1 MLLLCLGVA
10 APLIAIG
17 SFTLYK
23 SYQTLRQEASRA
35 TTFQAAIAVRSLHQW
50 TQTQLDTAGAIA
62 SLAALRGGKADA
74 TQKIFETAL
83 KAEKQWHDLA
93 LLKDGKL
100 IAAAERGDEGVTAR
114 TSSVTLD
121 PVTKDFIASV
131 EKTGVAAISGYTHSP
146 VCGEPSVLV
155 VCPVQGK
162 GVLLASVDID
172 SVLSLFRG
180 LGDESGTVIAV
191 VDSEKRVI
199 ARTLQNEYWQG
210 KDFSKAKS
218 VNAGSKSVRGSY
230 EAVGIADPVTR
241 AYAFDHV
248 PTTNWL
254 LVVGVPVSEI
264 YGQSHDWLVL
274 LTAIAASCVVVSVGL
289 AFWATLH
296 FTRTI
301 RVLVKESL
309 AIGHGD
315 FSKRVNVSARDEF
328 GLLARAFNQM
338 ASRLEL
344 NQDMKNMTDQV
355 SESIRKSLDLDQI
368 LNTTVR
374 ELGTAL
380 GSSRCCL
387 ALVDTHCTLDTS
399 DDELMFDYVWTDKQR
414 GGTELANKSILIT
427 KHSVL
432 KLILQQGSILSLDV
446 LDDGVNTP
454 LFENASEEQS
464 QDWKSIRSL
473 IACPITTNEGP
484 LGIILVHQCDRLR
497 VWTDYEL
504 ELVEAVA
511 RQVTLAMQHARL
523 YNRTK
528 SMAEQE
534 ILINHIVRSVRSSL
548 DLDTILNTVTG
559 ELLKALGVERVQ
571 IAQPRN
577 EGPLVVTHECHAG
590 HLDSVKGVSLYPD
603 QLDFRVAHTPVI
615 KSTRAANLLAST
627 MSQFQAKT
635 AEALNPNS
643 THDQLEPMIPAEMR
657 AEVMSGRN
665 TILGIDLD
673 RLSNGYSTCVETEDG
688 ELVQLPPDA
697 NTVQEAPIAVITDID
712 MDSRAM
718 PFRHFLDQNGSRSL
732 IAAPL
737 VSENRLAGLLVVH
750 QTENTREWTPTEVRL
765 VAAIAD
771 QVAVAI
777 EHAHL
782 FATVKHQAITDGL
795 TTLYNHVYF
804 KNRLQEDL
812 NLAKR
817 KGTSCS
823 LLMVDLDKLK
833 VINDNYGHPV
843 GDSAIRQVASIL
855 KTILR
860 SGDTPARYGGEEFG
874 VILPETSLFEAA
886 LIADRICSQIRNSHV
901 PGLGRITVSIGAAS
915 FPKQAGSV
923 AELVERADKALY
935 VAKNSGRDQIR
946 IYEGEE
952 SENPQA
958 PLALPQSADTAG
970 SAGAS
975 NTANNAEETSSI

>member
-131 EKTGVAAISGYTHSP
+131 ERTGVAAISGYTHSP

-264 YGQSHDWLVL
+264 YGHSHDWLVL

-952 SENPQA
+952 SETPQA
-958 PLALPQSADTAG
+958 PLALPQPADTAG
-970 SAGAS
+970 SAGTS

>member
-17 SFTLYK
+17 SFTLWK
-23 SYQTLRQEASRA
+23 SYQTLKQEAARA
-35 TTFQAAIAVRSLHQW
+35 TTFQAAIAVRSLSQW
-50 TQTQLDTAGAIA
+50 TQSQLDTVSAIA
-62 SLAALRGGKADA
+62 TLPALRKSLKEDTEKVFTTALQAEPHWKDMSLFSSDGTMIASANRADA
-74 TQKIFETAL
+74 TKIHAIEINSATKDL
-83 KAEKQWHDLA
+83 IRNVAE
-93 LLKDGKL
+93 DGKP
-100 IAAAERGDEGVTAR
+100 
-114 TSSVTLD
+114 S
-121 PVTKDFIASV
+121 
-131 EKTGVAAISGYTHSP
+131 ISGYAKSP
-146 VCGEPSVLV
+146 VTGEPAILAI
-155 VCPVQGK
+155 CPVSLTEK
-162 GVLLASVDID
+162 TVVVASVDLN
-172 SVLSLFRG
+172 SVWSLFKG
-180 LGDESGTVIAV
+180 LGDRSGTVIAV
-191 VDSEKRVI
+191 VDKNKRVI

-218 VNAGSKSVRGSY
+218 VTAGSRALRGSY
-230 EAVGIADPVTR
+230 EAVGIADPTTR

-254 LVVGVPVSEI
+254 LVVGVPVNEI
-264 YGQSHDWLVL
+264 YGHAHDWLVL
-274 LTAIAASCVVVSVGL
+274 MTVIAASAVGFSVML
-289 AFWATLH
+289 AYWATLH

-315 FSKRVNVSARDEF
+315 FSKRVNVAARDEF

-338 ASRLEL
+338 AGHLEM
-344 NQDMKNMTDQV
+344 NKDMKNMIDQV
-355 SESIRKSLDLDQI
+355 SESIRQSLDLDQV
-368 LNTTVR
+368 LNTTVS
-374 ELGTAL
+374 ELGQAL

-387 ALVDTHCTLDTS
+387 ALVDNHCTLDTS
-399 DDELMFDYVWTDKQR
+399 DDELVFNHMWTDSSK
-414 GGTELANKSILIT
+414 GGSALKNRSILIT

-454 LFENASEEQS
+454 LFENSAAETD
-464 QDWKSIRSL
+464 DWNSIRSL

-497 VWTDYEL
+497 VWTDAEL
-504 ELVEAVA
+504 ELVEAIA
-511 RQVTLAMQHARL
+511 RQVSLAMQHARL

-577 EGPLVVTHECHAG
+577 EGPLVVTHECHSG
-590 HLDSVKGVSLYPD
+590 HLESVKGVSLYPD
-603 QLDFRVAHTPVI
+603 QLDFRVAHSPVI
-615 KSTRAANLLAST
+615 KSGRAASLLAST
-627 MSQFQAKT
+627 TQGWQART
-635 AEALNPNS
+635 ADALNPNS
-643 THDQLEPMIPAEMR
+643 THDQIEPMIPAKMR
-657 AEVMSGRN
+657 AEILQGRN
-665 TILGIDLD
+665 TVLGIDLD
-673 RLSNGYSTCVETEDG
+673 RLSHGYNSTHDYVDCEG
-688 ELVQLPPDA
+688 SIVQPDA
-697 NTVQEAPIAVITDID
+697 NTVTEPPIAIITDVD
-712 MDSRAM
+712 QDSRAL
-718 PFRHFLDQNGSRSL
+718 PFRHFLEQNGSRSL

-737 VSENRLAGLLVVH
+737 VSENRLVGLLVVH
-750 QTENTREWTPTEVRL
+750 QTEKTREWTTTEVRL

-812 NLAKR
+812 NLSKR

-843 GDSAIRQVASIL
+843 GDAAIRQVASIL

-874 VILPETSLFEAA
+874 VILPETSLLEAA
-886 LIADRICSQIRNSHV
+886 LIGDRICSQIRNSHV
-901 PGLGRITVSIGAAS
+901 PGLGRISVSIGAAS
-915 FPKQAGSV
+915 FPKQACS
-923 AELVERADKALY
+923 AAQLIERADKALY

-946 IYEGEE
+946 IYEEE
-952 SENPQA
+952 EIEE
-958 PLALPQSADTAG
+958 DTTG
-970 SAGAS
+970 SAHQKS
-975 NTANNAEETSSI
+975 NAEETRSI

>member
-35 TTFQAAIAVRSLHQW
+35 TTFQAAIAVRSLEQW
-50 TQTQLDTAGAIA
+50 TQHQIDTASAIA
-62 SLAALRGGKADA
+62 SLAALRGGNADA

-83 KAEKQWHDLA
+83 KAEKQWHDLV
-93 LLKDGKL
+93 LLKDGNL
-100 IAAAERGDEGVTAR
+100 VTAAERNEEGVTAATNSLTLSPSVKEFISQVE
-114 TSSVTLD
+114 TS
-121 PVTKDFIASV
+121 
-131 EKTGVAAISGYTHSP
+131 GVPAISGYAHSP

-162 GVLLASVDID
+162 GVLLASVDLQ
-172 SVLSLFRG
+172 SVLKLFRG
-180 LGDESGTVIAV
+180 LGENSDTVIAV
-191 VDSEKRVI
+191 VDSNKRVI

-218 VNAGSKSVRGSY
+218 VSAGDKAARGSY

-248 PTTNWL
+248 PSTNWL
-254 LVVGVPVSEI
+254 LVVGVPVAEI
-264 YGQSHDWLVL
+264 YGASHDWLVL
-274 LTAIAASCVVVSVGL
+274 LTAIAVSCVVVSVGL
-289 AFWATLH
+289 ALWATMH

-338 ASRLEL
+338 AARLEL

-374 ELGTAL
+374 ELGQAL

-399 DDELMFDYVWTDKQR
+399 DDELMFDYVWTDSQK
-414 GGTELANKSILIT
+414 GGTDLANKSILIT
-427 KHSVL
+427 QHSVL

-446 LDDGVNTP
+446 LDDGINTP
-454 LFENASEEQS
+454 LFENGTEEQS

-528 SMAEQE
+528 QMAEQE

-590 HLDSVKGVSLYPD
+590 HLESVKGVSLYPD
-603 QLDFRVAHTPVI
+603 QMDFRVSHAPII

-627 MSQFQAKT
+627 MQQFQAKT
-635 AEALNPNS
+635 ADALNPNS
-643 THDQLEPMIPAEMR
+643 THDQLEPLIPAELR
-657 AEVMSGRN
+657 VEATSGRN

-673 RLSNGYSTCVETEDG
+673 RLSKGYNTCVETDDG
-688 ELVQLPPDA
+688 EIIQLPPDA

-712 MDSRAM
+712 VDSRAM

-737 VSENRLAGLLVVH
+737 VSENRLVGLLIVH
-750 QTENTREWTPTEVRL
+750 QTEKTREWTPTEVRL

-843 GDSAIRQVASIL
+843 GDAAIRQVASIL

-886 LIADRICSQIRNSHV
+886 LIADRICSQIRNCHV
-901 PGLGRITVSIGAAS
+901 PGLGRVTCSIGAAS
-915 FPKQAGSV
+915 FPKQAGSA

-952 SENPQA
+952 SET
-958 PLALPQSADTAG
+958 PLAPPAPPTAIDTTG
-970 SAGAS
+970 SAKP
-975 NTANNAEETSSI
+975 ANNAEETSSI

>member
-23 SYQTLRQEASRA
+23 SYQTLRLEASRA

-50 TQTQLDTAGAIA
+50 TQTQLDTAAAIA
-62 SLAALRGGKADA
+62 QLAALRGGKADA

-93 LLKDGKL
+93 LLKDGEL
-100 IAAAERGDEGVTAR
+100 IAAAERGQNGIKAR
-114 TSSVTLD
+114 TTSVTID
-121 PVTKDFIASV
+121 PGTREFIANV
-131 EKTGVAAISGYTHSP
+131 EKSGTPAISGYTHSP
-146 VCGEPSVLV
+146 VCGDPSVLV
-155 VCPVQGK
+155 VVPIKGQ
-162 GVLLASVDID
+162 GVLLASVDLN
-172 SVLSLFRG
+172 SVLSLFHG
-180 LGDESGTVIAV
+180 LSDNSDTVIAV
-191 VDSEKRVI
+191 VDSQKRVI

-218 VNAGSKSVRGSY
+218 VTAGSKAQRGSY

-264 YGQSHDWLVL
+264 YGHAHDWLVL
-274 LTAIAASCVVVSVGL
+274 LTAIAVSCVVISVGL
-289 AFWATLH
+289 ALWATLH

-315 FSKRVNVSARDEF
+315 FTKRVNVSARDEF

-338 ASRLEL
+338 AARLEL

-374 ELGTAL
+374 ELGQAL

-399 DDELMFDYVWTDKQR
+399 DDELMFDYVWTDAEK

-454 LFENASEEQS
+454 LFENATEEQS

-528 SMAEQE
+528 QMAEQE

-603 QLDFRVAHTPVI
+603 QLDFRVAHSPTI

-627 MSQFQAKT
+627 MQTFQAKT
-635 AEALNPNS
+635 GEALSPNS
-643 THDQLEPMIPAEMR
+643 EYDQLEPMIPADLR
-657 AEVMSGRN
+657 AEVMTGRN

-673 RLSNGYSTCVETEDG
+673 RLSKGYATFVETDDG
-688 ELVQLPPDA
+688 ELVQVPIDA
-697 NTVQEAPIAVITDID
+697 DTVQEAPIAVITDID
-712 MDSRAM
+712 LDSRAI
-718 PFRHFLDQNGSRSL
+718 PFRHFLDQNGTRSL

-737 VSENRLAGLLVVH
+737 VSENRLVGLLVVH

-843 GDSAIRQVASIL
+843 GDAAIRQVASIL

-886 LIADRICSQIRNSHV
+886 LIADRICSQIRNCHV
-901 PGLGRITVSIGAAS
+901 PGLGRITCSIGAAS
-915 FPKQAGSV
+915 FPKQASSA

-952 SENPQA
+952 TEAPQA
-958 PLALPQSADTAG
+958 LPAPPSTVDTMG
-970 SAGAS
+970 
-975 NTANNAEETSSI
+975 NAKPSE

>member
-35 TTFQAAIAVRSLHQW
+35 TTFQAAIAVRSVEQW
-50 TQTQLDTAGAIA
+50 TQHQLDTALAIA
-62 SLAALRGGKADA
+62 SLTALRGGQADA

-83 KAEKQWHDLA
+83 SAEKQWHDLA
-93 LLKDGKL
+93 LLKDGML
-100 IAAAERGDEGVTAR
+100 VAAAERGEDGITA
-114 TSSVTLD
+114 TTNSITLS
-121 PVTKDFIASV
+121 PATREFIAQI
-131 EKTGVAAISGYTHSP
+131 EKSEAPAVSGYTHSP

-155 VCPVQGK
+155 GCPVQGK
-162 GVLLASVDID
+162 GVLLASVDLS
-172 SVLSLFRG
+172 SVLKWFRG
-180 LGDESGTVIAV
+180 LGEKSDTVIAV
-191 VDSEKRVI
+191 VDSSKRVI

-218 VNAGSKSVRGSY
+218 VYAGSKAQRGSY

-248 PTTNWL
+248 PATNWL

-264 YGQSHDWLVL
+264 YGHSHDWLVL
-274 LTAIAASCVVVSVGL
+274 LTVIAVSCVAISVGL
-289 AFWATLH
+289 ALWATMH

-338 ASRLEL
+338 AARLEL

-374 ELGTAL
+374 ELGQAL

-399 DDELMFDYVWTDKQR
+399 DDELMFDYVWTNAEK
-414 GGTELANKSILIT
+414 GGTALANKSILIT
-427 KHSVL
+427 QHSVL

-454 LFENASEEQS
+454 LFENGNEEQS

-484 LGIILVHQCDRLR
+484 LGLILVHQCDRLR

-504 ELVEAVA
+504 ELVEAIA

-528 SMAEQE
+528 QMAEQE

-590 HLDSVKGVSLYPD
+590 HLESVKGVSLYPD
-603 QLDFRVAHTPVI
+603 QLDFRVSHTPII

-627 MSQFQAKT
+627 MQQFQAKT
-635 AEALNPNS
+635 AEALTPNS
-643 THDQLEPMIPAEMR
+643 THDQIEPLIPAELR
-657 AEVMSGRN
+657 AQATTGRN

-673 RLSNGYSTCVETEDG
+673 RLSNGYGTCVETDDG

-712 MDSRAM
+712 VDSRAM

-737 VSENRLAGLLVVH
+737 VSENRLVGLLIVH
-750 QTENTREWTPTEVRL
+750 QTEKTREWTPTEVRL

-843 GDSAIRQVASIL
+843 GDAAIRQVASIL

-886 LIADRICSQIRNSHV
+886 LIADRICSQIRNCHV
-901 PGLGRITVSIGAAS
+901 PGLGRITCSIGAAS
-915 FPKQAGSV
+915 FPKQAGSA

-946 IYEGEE
+946 IYEGED
-952 SENPQA
+952 SEPA
-958 PLALPQSADTAG
+958 AKPPVPPSSVDTTG
-970 SAGAS
+970 SAKPS
-975 NTANNAEETSSI
+975 NNAEETSSI